1 MKKNRITDAERVSSS
16 TAYAK
21 LLVSRRSLS
30 EDEFRRLYYGEP
42 VPHNDVACKALKEYE
57 SKAQYRDEYMY
68 EQITD
73 DKGRKIN
80 GRRLNTKALPPVSMS
95 EIAAKYGVT
104 IEEMKQHWRCVEN
117 GS

>member
-1 MKKNRITDAERVSSS
+1 MHNSEQNDDKSWSSQHR
-16 TAYAK
+16 AK
-21 LLVSRRSLS
+21 LPVSRRLS

-42 VPHNDVACKALKEYE
+42 QPHNDKACRALKEYE
-57 SKAQYRDEYMY
+57 RKAQYRDEYMY

-104 IEEMKQHWRCVEN
+104 IEEMKQHWQCVEN
-117 GS
+117 GC

>member
-1 MKKNRITDAERVSSS
+1 MHNSEQNDDKSWSSQHR
-16 TAYAK
+16 AK
-21 LLVSRRSLS
+21 LPVSRRLS
-30 EDEFRRLYYGEP
+30 EDEFRRLYYGGP
-42 VPHNDVACKALKEYE
+42 QPHNDKACRALKEYE
-57 SKAQYRDEYMY
+57 RKAQYRDEYMY

-104 IEEMKQHWRCVEN
+104 IEEMKQHWRCVEY
-117 GS
+117 GG

>member
-1 MKKNRITDAERVSSS
+1 MQNSEQNDDESWSSQHG
-16 TAYAK
+16 AK
-21 LLVSRRSLS
+21 LPVSRRSLS
-30 EDEFRRLYYGEP
+30 DDEFRRQYYGEP
-42 VPHNDVACKALKEYE
+42 LPHNDKACQALKEYE
-57 SKAQYRDEYMY
+57 RKAQYRDEYMY
-68 EQITD
+68 EQLTD

-117 GS
+117 GG